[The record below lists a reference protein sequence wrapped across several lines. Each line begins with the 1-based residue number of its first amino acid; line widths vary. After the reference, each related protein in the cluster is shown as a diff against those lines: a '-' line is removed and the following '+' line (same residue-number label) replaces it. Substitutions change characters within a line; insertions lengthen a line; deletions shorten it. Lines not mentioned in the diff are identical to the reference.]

1 MFKILK
7 WFIGIVMSI
16 VIGLGATI
24 LIVNAKY
31 GINMIDVYKS
41 LGRLSADVAL
51 DEIAPNA
58 PNDEDKPLTKNKV
71 NAVLPGLVAY
81 DEATDTYSFSSEIS
95 GSMSEDLK
103 LTGVDA
109 CLIVNWI
116 LDGQETGLVANIGG
130 KDVDLKEYD
139 FKIESIDF
147 EINENST
154 VNYNV
159 IMSISL
165 VKIKEK
171 MNSFPL
177 SLLKSRVPNKLYI
190 SSTVQIEKKDGAFA
204 YEVSSVSLA
213 LNKMTGEEVERL
225 FKLINIVANVGEV
238 GNFNLSLGK
247 SFVDALIGNS
257 ETPGLA
263 YSLRD
268 AGATD
273 FEFAEQDD
281 VTYFIVKI

>member
-58 PNDEDKPLTKNKV
+58 PKAEDKPLTKDKV
-71 NAVLPGLVAY
+71 NAVIPGLVAY

-95 GSMSEDLK
+95 GSMSENLK

-139 FKIESIDF
+139 FKIESIGF

-177 SLLKSRVPNKLYI
+177 SLLKSRVPNTLYI
-190 SSTVQIEKKDGAFA
+190 SSTVQIEKKEGLFT

-281 VTYFIVKI
+281 VTYFIIKR